1 MTLEFGKALIRV
13 ALKKASEYTMKKE
26 DKGMGA
32 LLGLFNAM
40 TEKADTRNWQTL
52 PHSIYYARVPLPEG
66 QSKVSFNLDGKQ
78 QAERTFTY
86 QVNKGKMYFH
96 TYTSLESGGLQ
107 Y

>member
-1 MTLEFGKALIRV
+1 
-13 ALKKASEYTMKKE
+13 MKKE

-66 QSKVSFNLDGKQ
+66 QSKVSFNLDGEQ
-78 QAERTFTY
+78 QADRTFTY

-96 TYTSLESGGLQ
+96 TYTSLESGSFR